1 MRNRNGKEHD
11 APTGLSQESGSV
23 YVGTESMLHLTPC
36 EAIPQVPFW
45 THAVLRSHY
54 GANTWF
60 EHKNYSFCALEIPLE
75 GNLRVIQRDVA
86 TIVNPGSVYI
96 IHRGEDSLMES
107 GPAGFCRK
115 KSLLLTGGLLSN
127 LLIATGLAER
137 LMVKVQDSDSLLR
150 IVAEIERL
158 LASKDE
164 RAIPTLCGL
173 TVNILMSLARELKPE
188 RPALL
193 AKALDL
199 MVANLARPVPVRRL
213 AVELSVSPSTLDR
226 LFRRH
231 LANSPKGHYRA
242 LRLQR
247 AAELLTMTMSPVK
260 LVAAETGFKNPTYF
274 TAEFRREYGRSPRD
288 FRRDAKCAKTL
299 SL

>member
-1 MRNRNGKEHD
+1 MRNRNGREHD
-11 APTGLSQESGSV
+11 TPSGLSKESGSV
-23 YVGTESMLHLTPC
+23 YTGTASMVHLTAV
-36 EAIPQVPFW
+36 EAMPQVPFW
-45 THAVLRSHY
+45 THAVLRANY
-54 GANTWF
+54 GATQWF

-75 GNLRVIQRDVA
+75 GNLRVVQRDVA
-86 TIVNPGSVYI
+86 TIVSPGSVYI
-96 IHRGEDSLMES
+96 IHRGEDSFMES

-115 KSLLLTGGLLSN
+115 VALLLTGSLLSN
-127 LLIATGLAER
+127 LLTATGLSER
-137 LMVKVQDSDSLLR
+137 LMVKIPDSEALLR
-150 IVAEIERL
+150 TVAEIERL
-158 LASKDE
+158 LAGKDE

-173 TVNILMSLARELKPE
+173 TVNVLMALAQELELE

-199 MVANLARPVPVRRL
+199 MEANLARPVPVRRL
-213 AVELSVSPSTLDR
+213 AAELSVSPSTLDR

-288 FRRDAKCAKTL
+288 FRRDAECAKTL